1 MATIKPFLD
10 LRVPRKCDGLFPL
23 KISISATRSIVFQ
36 LPVKIYLSP
45 EHWNAQTCRIVKH
58 KSKGLFNMALQE
70 QLLSLEKKLTLLEVS
85 GQLSNMSVKEVKQYL
100 FTAERTA
107 CSVRG
112 DLIDYYEQYIGRIVN
127 SSTRGAHAHT
137 LKKIQ
142 EYARGRLSF
151 KDITKAWLLGF
162 ERYLFSQHLDKRG
175 RTIPGVRKLSP
186 NGVNFHLRNL
196 RTLFNDAVTF
206 GAAEAN
212 WYPFKKYEMPSEEP
226 VKLALPVKDLRIIRD
241 FPAEEFCQRYLD
253 VFMLSFYLIGINIG
267 DLLLLRPSDLVGG
280 RIEFSRQKTKKRYSI
295 KVEPEAMELI
305 NRWRGKKYLLCFMDE
320 REDYRSFL
328 KLMNKHLKEFGHVD
342 VDFANKGKK
351 TKTGLYPFLR
361 SYYARDTW
369 ATLASVLDIPEDTIA
384 AALGHGKKS
393 VTKSYISFH
402 MKKVDIANRMVL
414 DFVASNMSE
423 DEIFEVK
430 AAQMYRNMSFAR
442 KFAGINQS
450 YMTMQMPM
458 YELGN
463 M

>member
-1 MATIKPFLD
+1 MATLRPFLD
-10 LRVPRKCDGLFPL
+10 LREQRKKDGLFPL
-23 KISISATRSIVFQ
+23 KISVSVSRSIVFQ
-36 LPVKIYLSP
+36 ISMKIFLQ
-45 EHWNAQTCRIVKH
+45 EDNWNSQTCRVIRH
-58 KSKGLFNMALQE
+58 NSKSLFNMALQE
-70 QLLSLEKKLTLLEVS
+70 RLLSLEKKLTVLELS
-85 GQLSNMSVKEVKQYL
+85 GQLSNMTVKEVRQYL
-100 FTAERTA
+100 LASDKIER
-107 CSVRG
+107 SVHG
-112 DLIDYYEQYIGRIVN
+112 ELVGYYEQYISRIGN
-127 SSTRGAHAHT
+127 SSTRGTHEHT

-162 ERYLFSQHLDKRG
+162 ERYLFSQHLDERG
-175 RTIPGVRKLSP
+175 RTIPGVRKLTP
-186 NGVNFHLRNL
+186 NGVNLHLRNL

-212 WYPFKKYEMPSEEP
+212 WYPFKKYNMPSEEP

-295 KVEPEAMELI
+295 KVEPEAMDII

-342 VDFANKGKK
+342 VDLANKGKK

>member
-10 LRVPRKCDGLFPL
+10 LRVPRKSDGLFPL

-100 FTAERTA
+100 VTAERTA

-342 VDFANKGKK
+342 VDLANKGKK

>member
-1 MATIKPFLD
+1 
-10 LRVPRKCDGLFPL
+10 
-23 KISISATRSIVFQ
+23 
-36 LPVKIYLSP
+36 
-45 EHWNAQTCRIVKH
+45 
-58 KSKGLFNMALQE
+58 MALQE
-70 QLLSLEKKLTLLEVS
+70 RLLSLEKKLTVLELS
-85 GQLSNMSVKEVKQYL
+85 GQISNMTVKEVRQYL
-100 FTAERTA
+100 LASDKMER
-107 CSVRG
+107 SVHG
-112 DLIDYYEQYIGRIVN
+112 DLVRYYEEYIGRIGN
-127 SSTRGAHAHT
+127 SSTRGTHEHT

-142 EYARGRLSF
+142 EYDRGRLSF

-162 ERYLFSQHLDKRG
+162 ERYLFSQHLDERG
-175 RTIPGVRKLSP
+175 RTIPGVRKLTP
-186 NGVNFHLRNL
+186 NGVNLHLRNL

-212 WYPFKKYEMPSEEP
+212 WYPFKKFEMPSEEP

-267 DLLLLRPSDLVGG
+267 DLLLLRPTDMVGG

-295 KVEPEAMELI
+295 KVEPEAQEII

-320 REDYRSFL
+320 RADYRSFL
-328 KLMNKHLKEFGHVD
+328 KMMNKHLKEFGTVEVD
-342 VDFANKGKK
+342 KTYWGKK

-384 AALGHGKKS
+384 AALGHGKKN
-393 VTKSYISFH
+393 VTKSYISFN

-414 DFVASNMSE
+414 DFVASNLSE
-423 DEIFEVK
+423 DEIFEIK
-430 AAQMYRNMSFAR
+430 AAQMYKNLSFSKKYASL
-442 KFAGINQS
+442 NES
-450 YMTMQMPM
+450 YMAMPISM
-458 YELGN
+458 YGIGN